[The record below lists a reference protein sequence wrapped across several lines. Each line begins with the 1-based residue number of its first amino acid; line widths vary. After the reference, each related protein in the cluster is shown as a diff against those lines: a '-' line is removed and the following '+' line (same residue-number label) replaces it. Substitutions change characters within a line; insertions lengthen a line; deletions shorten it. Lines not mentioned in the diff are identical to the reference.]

1 MWPSERAVGLKKREF
16 KRRVGRSLICQIVR
30 LYLRDY
36 HLGLKFLLS
45 AENGRNKKYG
55 HVEEGKMRKNLLL
68 KRGHFKNAGYAIF

>member
-16 KRRVGRSLICQIVR
+16 KRRVGRSWICQIVR

-45 AENGRNKKYG
+45 VENGRNKKYG
-55 HVEEGKMRKNLLL
+55 HVEEGKMRK
-68 KRGHFKNAGYAIF
+68 KPTFKTRAF